1 MKYTL
6 TILLVLLLSS
16 LLWWKWP
23 YLRAYYGPVNTPK
36 IITDSQS
43 GSYEKAYFA
52 AGCFWCV
59 ESSFEK
65 YPWVIEVTSGYAGGS
80 LPNPSYEQVGTDTT
94 GHREAVEIIYDKN
107 IIDYDDLL
115 QILWRTANP
124 VDDGGQYVD
133 RGFQY
138 TSAIWYQS
146 EEERAQAEASKNTLQ
161 VSGRFGS
168 GIIAT
173 PILPYV
179 NFYRAEDYHQDY
191 YKQNPL
197 HYKVYTNGSWRPE
210 YQEKVW
216 WADYLYIT
224 KREKSGVQSGSTLP
238 SKADLKARL
247 TPMQYYVTQ
256 EDGTEKPF
264 ENEYNDNKR
273 PGIYIDIVSGVP
285 LYSSLDKYDSG
296 TGWPSF
302 TKPIDPTA
310 VKFEED
316 NTFFSKRIEVRSKN
330 ADSHLGHVFDDGP
343 VDRGGKR
350 YCMNSAALRFVPAED
365 LEKEGYWE
373 YTKLFR

>member
-1 MKYTL
+1 M
-6 TILLVLLLSS
+6 
-16 LLWWKWP
+16 
-23 YLRAYYGPVNTPK
+23 
-36 IITDSQS
+36 
-43 GSYEKAYFA
+43 
-52 AGCFWCV
+52 
-59 ESSFEK
+59 
-65 YPWVIEVTSGYAGGS
+65 TSGYAGGS

-197 HYKVYTNGSWRPE
+197 HYKVYTNGS
-210 YQEKVW
+210 
-216 WADYLYIT
+216 
-224 KREKSGVQSGSTLP
+224 
-238 SKADLKARL
+238 
-247 TPMQYYVTQ
+247 
-256 EDGTEKPF
+256 
-264 ENEYNDNKR
+264 
-273 PGIYIDIVSGVP
+273 
-285 LYSSLDKYDSG
+285 
-296 TGWPSF
+296 
-302 TKPIDPTA
+302 
-310 VKFEED
+310 
-316 NTFFSKRIEVRSKN
+316 
-330 ADSHLGHVFDDGP
+330 
-343 VDRGGKR
+343 
-350 YCMNSAALRFVPAED
+350 
-365 LEKEGYWE
+365 
-373 YTKLFR
+373 